1 MFDRI
6 EVAAGVV
13 TNAEGRIL
21 ICRRKGELEGLWEFP
36 GGKREKGETFQ
47 QCLERELMEELD
59 LAVEAGESLGSIL
72 RRDGGRMIWLV
83 FVSAKLKPDSAPLS
97 LHVHGKAAWVLP
109 EEMPAYAFCPADESF
124 LKQYLPTL
132 AALKTGVSR

>member
-13 TNAEGRIL
+13 KNADGRIL

-47 QCLERELMEELD
+47 QCLERELMEELE
-59 LAVEAGESLGSIL
+59 LPVKAGDSLGSVL
-72 RRDGGRMIWLV
+72 RSDNGKDIWLV
-83 FVSAKLKPDSAPLS
+83 FVSAEVNGDVPLH
-97 LHVHGKAAWVLP
+97 LHVHGDAAWVLP
-109 EEMPAYAFCPADESF
+109 EEMKNYTFCPADQAF
-124 LKQYLPTL
+124 LNRNPL
-132 AALKTGVSR
+132 A

>member
-13 TNAEGRIL
+13 KNAEGRIL
-21 ICRRKGELEGLWEFP
+21 ICRRKGDLEGLWEFP

-47 QCLERELMEELD
+47 QCLERELVEELE
-59 LAVEAGESLGSIL
+59 LKVEAGGTLGSVL
-72 RRDGGRMIWLV
+72 RRDGDRTIWLV
-83 FVSAKLKPDSAPLS
+83 FVSGTVKDGCELA

-109 EEMPAYAFCPADESF
+109 EEMEQYEFCPADASF
-124 LKQYLPTL
+124 LKNYLPV
-132 AALKTGVSR
+132 LKNV

>member
-13 TNAEGRIL
+13 KNAEGRIL

-47 QCLERELMEELD
+47 QCLERELMEELE
-59 LAVEAGESLGSIL
+59 LAVEASETLGSVL
-72 RRDGGRMIWLV
+72 RRDGERTIWLV
-83 FVSAKLKPDSAPLS
+83 FVSAKLNEDAELA

-109 EEMPAYAFCPADESF
+109 EELEQYEFCPADASF
-124 LKQYLPTL
+124 LKSYLPE
-132 AALKTGVSR
+132 LK

>member
-6 EVAAGVV
+6 EVAAGIVK
-13 TNAEGRIL
+13 NAEGRIL

-47 QCLERELMEELD
+47 QCLERELMEELE
-59 LAVEAGESLGSIL
+59 LAVEAGDTLGSVL
-72 RRDGGRMIWLV
+72 RRDGEKTIWLV
-83 FVSAKLKPDSAPLS
+83 FVSGTVKAESELA

-109 EEMPAYAFCPADESF
+109 EEMGSYEFCPADASF
-124 LKQYLPTL
+124 LKSYLPTL
-132 AALKTGVSR
+132 K

>member
-13 TNAEGRIL
+13 KDDEGRIL

-47 QCLERELMEELD
+47 QCLERELMEELE
-59 LAVEAGESLGSIL
+59 LPVEAGDTLGSVL
-72 RRDGGRMIWLV
+72 RRDGDRTIWLV
-83 FVSAKLKPDSAPLS
+83 FVSAKLKGGISMI
-97 LHVHGKAAWVLP
+97 LHDHGKAAWVLP
-109 EEMPAYAFCPADESF
+109 EDMNQYEFCPADKAF
-124 LKQYLPTL
+124 LDRNPF
-132 AALKTGVSR
+132 

>member
-13 TNAEGRIL
+13 KNAEGRIL
-21 ICRRKGELEGLWEFP
+21 ICRRKGDLEGLWEFP

-47 QCLERELMEELD
+47 QTLERELMEELELD
-59 LAVEAGESLGSIL
+59 VEAGETLGSVL
-72 RRDGGRMIWLV
+72 RRDGDKTIWLV
-83 FVSAKLKPDSAPLS
+83 FVSATVKAKAELA

-109 EEMPAYAFCPADESF
+109 EEMEQYEFCPADASF
-124 LKQYLPTL
+124 LKSYLL
-132 AALKTGVSR
+132 MLKDA

>member
-13 TNAEGRIL
+13 RNAEGRIL

-47 QCLERELMEELD
+47 QTLERELMEELE
-59 LAVEAGESLGSIL
+59 LPIEAGETLGSVL
-72 RRDGGRMIWLV
+72 RREADRTIWLV
-83 FVSAKLKPDSAPLS
+83 FVSGTVQKDACLA
-97 LHVHGKAAWVLP
+97 LHVHGEAAWVLP
-109 EEMPAYAFCPADESF
+109 EEMEQYTFCPADAAF
-124 LKQYLPTL
+124 LKSYLP
-132 AALKTGVSR
+132 ALKQS

>member
-13 TNAEGRIL
+13 KNADGRIL

-47 QCLERELMEELD
+47 QCLERELMEELE
-59 LAVEAGESLGSIL
+59 LPVSAGDTLGSVL
-72 RRDGGRMIWLV
+72 RQEDGRTIWLV
-83 FVSAKLKPDSAPLS
+83 FVSAEVSGEVPLK
-97 LHVHGKAAWVLP
+97 LHVHGDAAWVTP
-109 EEMPAYAFCPADESF
+109 AEMAAYTFCPADQAF
-124 LKQYLPTL
+124 L
-132 AALKTGVSR
+132 SRRPFDA

>member
-13 TNAEGRIL
+13 KNTEGRIL

-59 LAVEAGESLGSIL
+59 LPVEAGSTLGSVL
-72 RRDGGRMIWLV
+72 RRDGERTIWLV
-83 FVSAKLKPDSAPLS
+83 FVEAVVKGYSELA
-97 LHVHGKAAWVLP
+97 LHVHGKSAWVLP
-109 EEMPAYAFCPADESF
+109 EEMEQYDFCPADASF
-124 LKQYLPTL
+124 LKSYLPV
-132 AALKTGVSR
+132 LKKA

>member
-13 TNAEGRIL
+13 RNAEGRIL
-21 ICRRKGELEGLWEFP
+21 ICRRKGELDGLWEFP

-47 QCLERELMEELD
+47 QCLERELMEELE
-59 LAVEAGESLGSIL
+59 LSVEAGETLGSVL
-72 RRDGGRMIWLV
+72 RRDGEKTIWLV
-83 FVSAKLKPDSAPLS
+83 FVSAAVREEVPLA

-109 EEMPAYAFCPADESF
+109 EEMSQYPFCPADASF
-124 LKQYLPTL
+124 LKSYLPVLQNT
-132 AALKTGVSR
+132 

>member
-21 ICRRKGELEGLWEFP
+21 ICRRKGALDGLWEFP

-47 QCLERELMEELD
+47 QCLERELMEELE
-59 LAVEAGESLGSIL
+59 LPVQAGDTLGSVL
-72 RRDGGRMIWLV
+72 RREGEKTIWLV
-83 FVSAKLKPDSAPLS
+83 FVSATLKDTTDLV
-97 LHVHGKAAWVLP
+97 LHDHGKAAWILP
-109 EEMPAYAFCPADESF
+109 EEASQYEFCPADQSF
-124 LKQYLPTL
+124 LNSYLPTL
-132 AALKTGVSR
+132 AK

>member
-13 TNAEGRIL
+13 KNADGRIL

-47 QCLERELMEELD
+47 QCLERELMEELE
-59 LAVEAGESLGSIL
+59 LPVKAGDSLGSVL
-72 RRDGGRMIWLV
+72 RSDNGKNIWLV
-83 FVSAKLKPDSAPLS
+83 FVSAEVNGDVPLH

-109 EEMPAYAFCPADESF
+109 EEMKNYTFCPADQSF
-124 LKQYLPTL
+124 LDRNPL
-132 AALKTGVSR
+132 A

>member
-13 TNAEGRIL
+13 KNAEGRIL

-47 QCLERELMEELD
+47 QCLERELMEELE
-59 LAVEAGESLGSIL
+59 LPVEAGETLGSVL
-72 RRDGGRMIWLV
+72 RRNGDRTIWLV
-83 FVSAKLKPDSAPLS
+83 FVSAKPKGDVSMI
-97 LHVHGKAAWVLP
+97 LHDHGKAAWVLP
-109 EEMPAYAFCPADESF
+109 TEMNQYEFCPADKAFVERNPF
-124 LKQYLPTL
+124 
-132 AALKTGVSR
+132 

>member
-13 TNAEGRIL
+13 KNAEGRIL
-21 ICRRKGELEGLWEFP
+21 ICRRKGDLEGLWEFP

-59 LAVEAGESLGSIL
+59 LPVEAGDTLGSVL
-72 RRDGGRMIWLV
+72 RRDGDRTIWLV
-83 FVSAKLKPDSAPLS
+83 FVSAEAKETAELA

-109 EEMPAYAFCPADESF
+109 EEMAQYEFCPADASF
-124 LKQYLPTL
+124 LKSYLPTL
-132 AALKTGVSR
+132 K